1 MGTFATKKILQG
13 NPSLIPVIA
22 EQIKTEFAA
31 EQFEVQIDNLLSGG
45 VDISISKGGL
55 FKAVLGLKSA
65 LKVSLIPKDNAI
77 AFEAGTDLWSTSY
90 SYYHFYAILLAGTYH
105 ANLGDSTTVQT

>member
-55 FKAVLGLKSA
+55 F
-65 LKVSLIPKDNAI
+65 
-77 AFEAGTDLWSTSY
+77 
-90 SYYHFYAILLAGTYH
+90 
-105 ANLGDSTTVQT
+105 

>member
-31 EQFEVQIDNLLSGG
+31 EQFEVHHIKEHPYALSNNATR
-45 VDISISKGGL
+45 DR
-55 FKAVLGLKSA
+55 KSA
-65 LKVSLIPKDNAI
+65 MKPLPRRC
-77 AFEAGTDLWSTSY
+77 G
-90 SYYHFYAILLAGTYH
+90 
-105 ANLGDSTTVQT
+105 

>member
-31 EQFEVQIDNLLSGG
+31 EQFEVQIYNRQ
-45 VDISISKGGL
+45 IKK
-55 FKAVLGLKSA
+55 FPTEKQN
-65 LKVSLIPKDNAI
+65 VSLK
-77 AFEAGTDLWSTSY
+77 
-90 SYYHFYAILLAGTYH
+90 HILT
-105 ANLGDSTTVQT
+105 

>member
-31 EQFEVQIDNLLSGG
+31 EQFEVQIDNLLSG
-45 VDISISKGGL
+45 
-55 FKAVLGLKSA
+55 
-65 LKVSLIPKDNAI
+65 
-77 AFEAGTDLWSTSY
+77 
-90 SYYHFYAILLAGTYH
+90 HFYAILLAGTYH

>member
-1 MGTFATKKILQG
+1 MQY
-13 NPSLIPVIA
+13 
-22 EQIKTEFAA
+22 

-77 AFEAGTDLWSTSY
+77 AFEAGIGI
-90 SYYHFYAILLAGTYH
+90 FGQQAIPTIISMLFFWYGTYH

>member
-31 EQFEVQIDNLLSGG
+31 EQFEVQIDNLLS
-45 VDISISKGGL
+45 VVLIFL
-55 FKAVLGLKSA
+55 YQRAVYLK
-65 LKVSLIPKDNAI
+65 LYLV
-77 AFEAGTDLWSTSY
+77 
-90 SYYHFYAILLAGTYH
+90 
-105 ANLGDSTTVQT
+105 